1 MAECRPTRER
11 AQLTRY
17 ACRGKALSAWLGGGA
32 RLSSHRSRERRS
44 ARRAALD
51 HDELVLGAASPRNR
65 GRALGRG
72 WSALLLFP
80 PAGGDAREVERCQ
93 LIAALEE
100 PLRERRI
107 KVYTP
112 DGIPARGWTDPS
124 MPPHERATLQLRYA
138 DYVYNELVPFIR
150 GDCFDPGL
158 EIVAAGAAFGAFN
171 ALMALCRHP
180 DAFRAAI
187 CLSGIY
193 DLEHFMGGAHTLD
206 FHFASPLHFL
216 PYLDEGEHLETL
228 RGRIA
233 VLAMGGGRFEEP
245 QDSWRMAD
253 VLGSRGVPNR
263 VDDWARASITTG
275 PPGA

>member
-1 MAECRPTRER
+1 MAAERGYLHTGHESADQRGEPPLITTSWYSERLRREIGVAR
-11 AQLTRY
+11 W
-17 ACRGKALSAWLGGGA
+17 GEVGA
-32 RLSSHRSRERRS
+32 
-44 ARRAALD
+44 
-51 HDELVLGAASPRNR
+51 P
-65 GRALGRG
+65 
-72 WSALLLFP
+72 LLLFP

-263 VDDWARASITTG
+263 VDDWG
-275 PPGA
+275 PGFDHDWSTWRVMLPRYVQELL